1 MKRSLLVASTLIA
14 LISLP
19 VHAAYKCQTEHGI
32 VYQDKP
38 CVVAGAKQTVIDV
51 RTDQEKQAAAKPK
64 DDFDEREKQLDIA
77 VKMLNIGDDVNKLTK
92 ADPHWRARASYD
104 NHIQTRSGT
113 TDYYQ
118 FYNGVRIMVVNGKVQ
133 SIGY

>member
-1 MKRSLLVASTLIA
+1 MKRLLRVASVLA

-19 VHAAYKCQTEHGI
+19 AHAAYKCQTEHGI

-38 CVVAGAKQTVIDV
+38 CPGAKQTVIDV

-64 DDFDEREKQLDIA
+64 DDFEERRKRLRTAIA
-77 VKMLNIGDDVNKLTK
+77 LLTIGDDVDKLAK
-92 ADPHWRARASYD
+92 ADPHWRAWTSYD

-118 FYNGVRIMVVNGKVQ
+118 FENGVRIMVVNGKVQ